1 MIPHLLELLRWHP
14 GPLFVVSVPSSLW
27 PAFRAKQ
34 DARRGQYAAFPTPLG
49 GLHVL
54 CDSRVDDSPCSLATR
69 TAPLLLETFAEMYGT
84 DGLVLSD
91 GWAANIRRA
100 ADLLGVRPQRYGPG

>member
-1 MIPHLLELLRWHP
+1 MIPHLLELLRWGP
-14 GPLFVVSVPSSLW
+14 GPLFVLAVPDARW
-27 PAFRAKQ
+27 DAWRAKQ

-54 CDSRVDDSPCSLATR
+54 CDSRVDDSPCSLCTR

-84 DGLVLSD
+84 DGTILSD
-91 GWAANIRRA
+91 GWRRMCERA
-100 ADLLGVRPQRYGPG
+100 ADLLGV